1 MVVPPPGLLSTITVW
16 PSLSDNGPAT
26 TRAAAS
32 DAPPGGK
39 VTISLTGRLGHAAC
53 ARAVPAKA
61 RPAVIPRIC
70 LRAIIDAEAVG
81 HRLEEGGCRHGNAL
95 SAVPVADMEDRLVGA
110 RDGRRRIEG
119 PG

>member
-39 VTISLTGRLGHAAC
+39 VTISFSARLGHGAC
-53 ARAVPAKA
+53 AAAVPAKA
-61 RPAVIPRIC
+61 RLAVMPRSC
-70 LRAIIDAEAVG
+70 LRAIIVSPKQCLAPE
-81 HRLEEGGCRHGNAL
+81 
-95 SAVPVADMEDRLVGA
+95 
-110 RDGRRRIEG
+110 
-119 PG
+119 